1 MLNHHGVSR
10 AILSVRLK
18 QVSMSIKIQPRDVP
32 AGENRSGALPAE
44 AGERILWADKGS
56 RMKIPTRLPF
66 AAAKGVM
73 PAKRHRVAH
82 LAAFG
87 ALALLLG
94 AAAPAAAHPVP
105 FSYVDIRI
113 EPGAINLTLVAHVFD
128 AAHELGV
135 DPPELLLDPS
145 VLGPLGNKLVA
156 LLRSRLQIAAGG
168 RMLTDGAW
176 SAPEPLPDRQSV
188 RLRARYHTG
197 GAPGSMTITATLFP
211 YDPAHQTFLNFYE
224 DEVLTS
230 QAILDRNHPQLEY
243 FAGSRQ
249 GVFAVI
255 RKFVPAGIHH
265 ILIGPD
271 HLLFLVGLLLL
282 GGSVRRL
289 LLVVSSFTVA
299 HSITLS
305 LAALNLVTPPARV
318 IEPAIALSIVYVG
331 LDNLTVGRGRDVRAW
346 IAFAFG
352 FIHGFGFANVLRE
365 MNLPSRALGWS
376 LFSFN
381 LGVEIGQLLVVVLVA
396 SALMA
401 LRSSNEAAG
410 RRLAFAG
417 SLAVILVGAFWF
429 VQRVFFPGGIA

>member
-1 MLNHHGVSR
+1 MLAKSHG
-10 AILSVRLK
+10 
-18 QVSMSIKIQPRDVP
+18 
-32 AGENRSGALPAE
+32 
-44 AGERILWADKGS
+44 
-56 RMKIPTRLPF
+56 
-66 AAAKGVM
+66 
-73 PAKRHRVAH
+73 VAH
-82 LAAFG
+82 LVAFA
-87 ALALLLG
+87 ALAVLLG
-94 AAAPAAAHPVP
+94 VASPASAHPVP
-105 FSYVDIRI
+105 FSYLDVQI
-113 EPGAINLTLVAHVFD
+113 EPDAINLTLVVHVFD

-135 DPPELLLDPS
+135 NPPELLLDPS
-145 VLGPLGNKLVA
+145 VLGPQGDKLVA

-168 RMLTDGAW
+168 RTLTGGAW
-176 SAPEPLPDRQSV
+176 SAPEPLPDRQSI
-188 RLRARYHTG
+188 RLHARYQTG
-197 GAPGSMTITATLFP
+197 GAPGSVTVTATLFP
-211 YDPAHQTFLNFYE
+211 YDRAHQTFLNFYE
-224 DEVLTS
+224 DGALTS
-230 QAILDRNHPQLEY
+230 QAILDGNHPQLEY
-243 FAGSRQ
+243 FTGSRQ

-282 GGSVRRL
+282 GGSFRRL
-289 LLVVSSFTVA
+289 LLVVSSFTIA

-331 LDNLTVGRGRDVRAW
+331 VDNLMVGRGRDVRAW
-346 IAFAFG
+346 IAFTFG

-401 LRSSNEAAG
+401 LRSRNEAAG
-410 RRLAFAG
+410 RRLALAG
-417 SLAVILVGAFWF
+417 SLAVILMGAFWF

>member
-1 MLNHHGVSR
+1 MKG
-10 AILSVRLK
+10 LSQLLFV
-18 QVSMSIKIQPRDVP
+18 
-32 AGENRSGALPAE
+32 
-44 AGERILWADKGS
+44 
-56 RMKIPTRLPF
+56 
-66 AAAKGVM
+66 AAKRM
-73 PAKRHRVAH
+73 MASKYRKIA
-82 LAAFG
+82 LLIAFG
-87 ALALLLG
+87 GLALLFGG
-94 AAAPAAAHPVP
+94 AFPAAAHPVP
-105 FSYVDIRI
+105 FSYLDVRI
-113 EPGAINLTLVAHVFD
+113 EPGTIDLTLVVHTFD

-145 VLGPLGNKLVA
+145 VLGPQGYKLVA
-156 LLRSRLQIAAGG
+156 LLGSRLQIAVGS
-168 RMLTDGAW
+168 RILTDGDW
-176 SAPEPLPDRQSV
+176 SIPEALLDQQSI
-188 RLRARYHTG
+188 RLRARYQTG
-197 GAPGSMTITATLFP
+197 GAPGSVTVTAKLFP
-211 YDPAHQTFLNFYE
+211 YDTAHHTFLNFYE
-224 DEVLTS
+224 NGSLSS
-230 QAILDRNHPQLEY
+230 QAILDRNDPQFEY

-282 GGSVRRL
+282 GGSVRHL

-305 LAALNLVTPPARV
+305 LAALNLVTPPARL

-331 LDNLTVGRGRDVRAW
+331 IDNLMVGRGRDVRAW

-381 LGVEIGQLLVVVLVA
+381 LGVEIGQIFVVVLVA

-401 LRSSNEAAG
+401 LRSTNEAAS

-417 SLAVILVGAFWF
+417 SLAVIVVGAFWV
-429 VQRVFFPGGIA
+429 VQRVFFPGGIV